1 MAPGRLR
8 TAGHRRGV
16 PLRLDKFGI
25 PYLLTHDKAQYDPL
39 KPRVSL
45 LTMHSSK
52 GLEFNRV
59 IIAGVG
65 EGCSEDDQATEVR
78 LLYIAMTRAMQ
89 NLLITSCKA
98 GYFSEQMA
106 AVEGRL
112 LGVG

>member
-1 MAPGRLR
+1 MASGRLR
-8 TAGHRRGV
+8 TAEHRHGV
-16 PLRLDKFGI
+16 LLRLDKFGI

-45 LTMHSSK
+45 LTMHNSK

-65 EGCSEDDQATEVR
+65 EAR

-89 NLLITSCKA
+89 LLL
-98 GYFSEQMA
+98 FSA
-106 AVEGRL
+106 L
-112 LGVG
+112 LRG

>member
-1 MAPGRLR
+1 
-8 TAGHRRGV
+8 
-16 PLRLDKFGI
+16 
-25 PYLLTHDKAQYDPL
+25 
-39 KPRVSL
+39 
-45 LTMHSSK
+45 MHSSK
-52 GLEFNRV
+52 GPEFNRV

-65 EGCSEDDQATEVR
+65 EGCSEEDQATEVR

-98 GYFSEQMA
+98 GYFSEQLT